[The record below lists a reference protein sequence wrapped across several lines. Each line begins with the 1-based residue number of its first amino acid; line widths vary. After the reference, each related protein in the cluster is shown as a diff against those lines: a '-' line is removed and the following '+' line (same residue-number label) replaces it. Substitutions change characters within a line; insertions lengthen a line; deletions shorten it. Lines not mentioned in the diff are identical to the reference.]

1 MPATFLTLTYGPTGA
16 DGVRARTLSFS
27 YPLWLLDG
35 PPRRVQR
42 ERLLKVAVQEG
53 SVVDSLGQDP
63 VTYTVKLLLRPSEQ
77 PGART
82 QDALNRVR
90 LVLGEAVALEIGDE
104 DWGDGWRLEDVRE
117 EYRTWNLPSDTGGLP
132 APVPGGLAVAAAAV
146 DLVLVKGV
154 SGTETVSVASVPDP
168 PDPVVLLGSFP
179 L

>member
-1 MPATFLTLTYGPTGA
+1 MPATFLTLKYGPLGA
-16 DGVRARTLSFS
+16 DGARSRTLSFS
-27 YPLWLLDG
+27 YPLWLLEG

-42 ERLLKVAVQEG
+42 ERLLEVAVGEG

-63 VTYTVKLLLRPSEQ
+63 VRYSVKLLLRPSEQ
-77 PGART
+77 PGTRT

-90 LVLGEAVALEIGDE
+90 VVLGETVTVEIGNE
-104 DWGDGWRLEDVRE
+104 DWGDGWRLADARE
-117 EYRTWNLPSDTGGLP
+117 EYRKWNLPSDTGGAP
-132 APVPGGLAVAAAAV
+132 PVPGGLATSEVAV

-154 SGTETVSVASVPDP
+154 SGQETVSVTSVPGP